1 MTASSQKLT
10 GVKSGLRILS
20 MAKRS
25 ERELSPSEPTT
36 MRCPQC
42 DADRPVREQ
51 RMGANYRLLGYC
63 GHVVTLVRGSR
74 ASSAVDVGRSPA
86 TQGLPQDRRG

>member
-1 MTASSQKLT
+1 
-10 GVKSGLRILS
+10 

-25 ERELSPSEPTT
+25 ERELRPSEPTT

-51 RMGANYRLLGYC
+51 RMGANYRMLGYC
-63 GHVVTLVRGSR
+63 GHVVTLVRGS
-74 ASSAVDVGRSPA
+74 
-86 TQGLPQDRRG
+86 

>member
-10 GVKSGLRILS
+10 RVKSGLRILS

-25 ERELSPSEPTT
+25 ERELGPSEPTT

-42 DADRPVREQ
+42 DADRPIREQ
-51 RMGANYRLLGYC
+51 RMGANYRMLGYC
-63 GHVVTLVRGSR
+63 GHVVTLVRGS
-74 ASSAVDVGRSPA
+74 
-86 TQGLPQDRRG
+86 

>member
-1 MTASSQKLT
+1 MRASSQKLT

-25 ERELSPSEPTT
+25 ERELRPSEPTT

-51 RMGANYRLLGYC
+51 RMGANYRMLGYC
-63 GHVVTLVRGSR
+63 GHVVTLMR
-74 ASSAVDVGRSPA
+74 RS
-86 TQGLPQDRRG
+86 

>member
-25 ERELSPSEPTT
+25 ERELSPSELTT
-36 MRCPQC
+36 MRCRQC

-51 RMGANYRLLGYC
+51 RVGANYRVLGYC
-63 GHVVTLVRGSR
+63 GHVATLVRGS
-74 ASSAVDVGRSPA
+74 
-86 TQGLPQDRRG
+86 

>member
-10 GVKSGLRILS
+10 GVKIGLRILS

-36 MRCPQC
+36 MRCPHC

-51 RMGANYRLLGYC
+51 RVGANYRLLGYC
-63 GHVVTLVRGSR
+63 GHVVTLVRGS
-74 ASSAVDVGRSPA
+74 
-86 TQGLPQDRRG
+86 